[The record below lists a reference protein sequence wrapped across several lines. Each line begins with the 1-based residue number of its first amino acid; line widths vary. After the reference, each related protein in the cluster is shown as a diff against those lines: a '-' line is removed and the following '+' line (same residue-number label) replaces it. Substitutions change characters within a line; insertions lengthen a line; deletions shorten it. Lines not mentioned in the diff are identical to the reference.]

1 VSGQLDM
8 GDTRRQ
14 VKVERLE
21 KRMRTV
27 LNALADMQS
36 KLPALAREAEAI
48 ADDLAGL
55 NEEER

>member
-1 VSGQLDM
+1 MSGQLDM

-27 LNALADMQS
+27 LNALADMQA

-48 ADDLAGL
+48 ADELVSVGDD
-55 NEEER
+55 

>member
-1 VSGQLDM
+1 MSGQLDM

-27 LNALADMQS
+27 LNALADMQA
-36 KLPALAREAEAI
+36 KVPALAREAEAI
-48 ADDLAGL
+48 ADELASV
-55 NEEER
+55 EEGG

>member
-1 VSGQLDM
+1 MSGQLDM

-21 KRMRTV
+21 VRMRTV
-27 LNALADMQS
+27 LNALADMQA

-48 ADDLAGL
+48 ADELAAV
-55 NEEER
+55 EEKG

>member
-1 VSGQLDM
+1 MSGQLDM

-27 LNALADMQS
+27 LNALADMQA

-48 ADDLAGL
+48 ADELAAVGDD
-55 NEEER
+55 